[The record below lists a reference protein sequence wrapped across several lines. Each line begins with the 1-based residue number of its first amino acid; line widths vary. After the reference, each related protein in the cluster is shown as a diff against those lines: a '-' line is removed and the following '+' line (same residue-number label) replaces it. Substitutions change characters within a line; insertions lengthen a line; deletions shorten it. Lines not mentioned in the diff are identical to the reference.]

1 MNYLQVHDFLF
12 DAIGE
17 MEADYIGL
25 LQIGDDEEAL
35 LDFPCDTKEEYTR
48 QTGRDISDED
58 FKVILV
64 LNTMYNMLYEY
75 DCTLDKI
82 NCDY

>member
-17 MEADYIGL
+17 MEADYLPL
-25 LQIGDDEEAL
+25 LQYADDEEVL
-35 LDFPCDTKEEYTR
+35 LEFPCDTKEEYTK
-48 QTGRDISDED
+48 QTGKEISDED

-64 LNTMYNMLYEY
+64 LDTLYNILYEY

-82 NCDY
+82 NCDF